1 MKPTE
6 TNAYHDILGIIER
19 CQILGVSKLKM
30 DGFEV
35 EFFLERTQEYG
46 NFVSHETIEEE
57 NNTPKAIDK
66 QLLEEIRLSQ
76 LMIDD
81 PMGFEREIIQQE
93 QRNAAHEGVQ
103 N

>member
-1 MKPTE
+1 MMPTE
-6 TNAYHDILGIIER
+6 TNHYDRILGIIER

-30 DGFEV
+30 PGVEV
-35 EFFLERTQEYG
+35 EFFLERSQELG

-76 LMIDD
+76 LMIDN
-81 PMGFEREIIQQE
+81 PLGFEDEIVQQA
-93 QRNAAHEGVQ
+93 QRSAVNEGVQ